1 MSDENNDEFLILTER
16 LELRELKSDDSTD
29 LDFIVTLLN
38 EPSFLRFIG
47 DRGVRS
53 RDDAVKYIANGPN
66 QMMKQHRFALLRV
79 ALRSDTQ
86 RPIGLCGVLK
96 RDALEFPDI
105 GFAFLPAYW
114 SQGYAFEA
122 AQAAIQDVRARLP
135 AEVRRILAIA
145 SADNVASIR
154 LLTKLGFIRQ
164 STIKLTPEAT
174 DTVELFANDPPA
186 APVDTASQLTS
197 HSV

>member
-1 MSDENNDEFLILTER
+1 MTENDEFVILTDR
-16 LELRELKSDDSTD
+16 LELRELNSTDSTD
-29 LDFIVTLLN
+29 LDFIVALLN

-53 RDDAVKYIANGPN
+53 RDDAIKYILNGPN
-66 QMMKQHRFALLRV
+66 HMMQQHRFALLRV
-79 ALRSDTQ
+79 ALRSDIQ

-96 RDALEFPDI
+96 RDALELPDI

-122 AQAAIQDVRARLP
+122 AQAAIHDVRARLP
-135 AEVRRILAIA
+135 ATVSRILAIA
-145 SADNVASIR
+145 SPDNVASIR

-174 DTVELFANDPPA
+174 DTVELFANDAA
-186 APVDTASQLTS
+186 APDDAAAASQLAPDS
-197 HSV
+197 S